1 MRSYSSRNQT
11 AVILAAGVGSRMG
24 EHTVDRPKCLLEVA
38 PGVTVLDLQLDRLF
52 ETGRIARVVVV
63 AGHRADVVASHLGWR
78 RRGEDVSLLYNPF
91 YAVSNNL
98 HSLWLARSHLADG
111 GVIVNGD
118 DVFQPGLL
126 DRALAHGGDL
136 AVTVNRKSAYDDD
149 DMKVVLDGGRLVRI
163 GKDIPLDAADGEAIG
178 VIKAS
183 PTGAAWLSE
192 ALDEIVAAGRLDAFY
207 LRAVQRVIDRG
218 HPVEPADI
226 TPIPWAEIDEPRD
239 LAAIRARASD
249 FLPAQPLQQV
259 G

>member
-1 MRSYSSRNQT
+1 MRSSTPGSLT

-24 EHTVDRPKCLLEVA
+24 AHTVDRPKCLLEIA
-38 PGVTVLDLQLDRLF
+38 PGTTVLDLQLDRLF
-52 ETGRIARVVVV
+52 ETGQIARVVVV
-63 AGHRADVVASHLGWR
+63 AGHRGDLVAGHLAR
-78 RRGEDVSLLYNPF
+78 RRDPDVSLLFNPF
-91 YAVSNNL
+91 FAVSNNL
-98 HSLWLARSHLADG
+98 HSLWLARSHLAEG

-126 DRALAHGGDL
+126 ERALAHPADL
-136 AVTVNRKSAYDDD
+136 AVTINRKTSYDAD

-163 GKDIPLDAADGEAIG
+163 GKDVPLDAADGEAIG

-183 PTGAAWLSE
+183 RLGASWLAD
-192 ALDEIVAAGRLDAFY
+192 ALDEIVRSGRLDVFY

-218 HPVEPADI
+218 HPVTAADI

-239 LAAIRARASD
+239 LAAIRARAAD
-249 FLPAQPLQQV
+249 FLPLPLQQA